1 MKASVE
7 EQSKLIDLQRVDS
20 NIQSLQF
27 KLKSLPE
34 VEQLQAIAKRIA
46 EGQETLKAAE
56 MDLGDVAVELK
67 RSEIEVEQVS
77 ERIKKD
83 ETRLNSGTGS
93 PKELEQMQHELGSL
107 AKRKADLEDGELE
120 IMLRHDAAKAKVD
133 TLKSDEEGLK
143 KLELELNI
151 RYENASTELNALI
164 QKDIALRNE
173 KSSQIDKALYDLY
186 EKVRTSTG
194 GIGAALLVGNTCE
207 GCHLAITPVELEKIK
222 SQPADEV
229 IRCEECRRILVR
241 I

>member
-194 GIGAALLVGNTCE
+194 GIGAALLIGNTCE